1 METAST
7 IQSGCYSRRGLTL
20 DGNYG
25 LDLKAIMH
33 HVQTVDT
40 VSIFFPIFRRSLVVD
55 LRCGSDQRPL
65 VAVMPM
71 VRSAADRVRSIK
83 RMRPNL
89 PRPNEI
95 VAIPWPAYV
104 DSLVETGV
112 WGGLTKRLA
121 QVGTEESLIMANEAL
136 TALRHCERR
145 EIAALIKGEQY
156 QTIWATPD

>member
-1 METAST
+1 ML
-7 IQSGCYSRRGLTL
+7 SRRELTL

-25 LDLKAIMH
+25 LDLKAIMY
-33 HVQTVDT
+33 HVQTMDT

-55 LRCGSDQRPL
+55 LRCGSDQKPL

-83 RMRPNL
+83 RLRPNL
-89 PRPNEI
+89 PRLNEI

-112 WGGLTKRLA
+112 WGGVTKRLA
-121 QVGTEESLIMANEAL
+121 EVGTEEALIMANEAL
-136 TALRHCERR
+136 RALRHCEKR